1 MKSFKQACKATAG
14 WEDKLIV
21 IMIDEFTYIY
31 SYIKQGRIDDSIMKQ
46 WKSIIQDPKST
57 FSAVLVGQDVVPY
70 FENEPY
76 AKNAFQIIEKKR
88 LTYLKETDALK
99 LIIEPI
105 RDENGDSRYASGA
118 AELILN
124 YTACNPYYIQML
136 CGSLVDYM
144 HEKKAIIA
152 TTADVSEVADRLVQT
167 MSDSEFDNLISGG
180 DSLEFGEIKDTK
192 ILAVLYRIAK
202 LTETTEYCT
211 RHDIVNYYKEEL
223 LDGEENVVVDI
234 LRNLEMREVIEINE
248 GMYRIQVKLFQKWI
262 LKKKTPETASLK
274 ELEK

>member
-1 MKSFKQACKATAG
+1 
-14 WEDKLIV
+14 
-21 IMIDEFTYIY
+21 
-31 SYIKQGRIDDSIMKQ
+31 
-46 WKSIIQDPKST
+46 
-57 FSAVLVGQDVVPY
+57 
-70 FENEPY
+70 
-76 AKNAFQIIEKKR
+76 
-88 LTYLKETDALK
+88 
-99 LIIEPI
+99 
-105 RDENGDSRYASGA
+105 
-118 AELILN
+118 
-124 YTACNPYYIQML
+124 
-136 CGSLVDYM
+136 
-144 HEKKAIIA
+144 
-152 TTADVSEVADRLVQT
+152 

-180 DSLEFGEIKDTK
+180 DSIEFGEIKDTK